1 MSSRKQYTIE
11 IVIDRIVTK
20 DNIYDRLIQSLE
32 LAYKVG
38 KGSLIINQDER
49 IIHIVKIYIVLKM
62 ILNIENYS
70 QAVFLLILH

>member
-20 DNIYDRLIQSLE
+20 DNIYDLIQSLE

-38 KGSLIINQDER
+38 KGSLIINQDETD
-49 IIHIVKIYIVLKM
+49 YSYSENLYCLKM
-62 ILNIENYS
+62 ILNTRITAK
-70 QAVFLLILH
+70 QFF